1 MTRADRVELLPIVRE
16 LLRQRD
22 LYGHEPNHT
31 VVPCA
36 RGGVL
41 ELSALLGTQ
50 PFGEVRGQPLEKRG
64 DAGFEL
70 LTIRSAVGRGGGQAS
85 GAAMLHDDVEADE
98 IHGLLDT
105 LAHLCIDERE
115 QIACLAGACAKGHS
129 RQARMRAIPAASA
142 GGLNP
147 NVERNGL
154 ASPVLS
160 SSSIRS

>member
-22 LYGHEPNHT
+22 LHGHEPSHT
-31 VVPCA
+31 VVPSA

-50 PFGEVRGQPLEKRG
+50 PFGEVRRQPLEKRG

-129 RQARMRAIPAASA
+129 AVRRGCEQSRRPAAPGA
-142 GGLNP
+142 
-147 NVERNGL
+147 
-154 ASPVLS
+154 
-160 SSSIRS
+160 